1 LIKKKM
7 SLRTKIY
14 MFVLVAGIINILM
27 PCVVHADVFGVEIQ
41 DVYVDITDNVRETN
55 ELLEKAYTVSMIS
68 PYDIFTKLSSSS
80 SMASNIH
87 TASQT
92 VALVVATLLLMVD
105 FFRKSVTFEWSSRW
119 ENILLFLIKIIAVKQ
134 VVQNTDVIVSSV
146 YALFNYINNQAIGG
160 SAATVKFLPYGHVND
175 YEFYSVKEYLE
186 AAATPWWNF
195 LKNGTTETRA
205 GYHHYIISE
214 DAVKMFYPSAKFPDP
229 SLTSGGIRWGDL
241 KFENPTGKVVFGATI
256 EKIFMYPYFLFM
268 KIISYFIFVIV
279 IGRTFELCVY
289 TLLAPLPLATFA
301 SEVTHDT
308 AKNFLRN
315 YIAVILQMTTIAAMF
330 AVYVVMT
337 EYFVSSGGMLKGTKM
352 VELLILSSLALGV
365 QKSGEWSRR
374 LCGAA

>member
-1 LIKKKM
+1 MIKKKM

-68 PYDIFTKLSSSS
+68 PYDIFKKLSSSS

-146 YALFNYINNQAIGG
+146 YALFNYINDQAIGG
-160 SAATVKFLPYGHVND
+160 SADTVEFLPYGKTID
-175 YEFYSVKEYLE
+175 YEFYSIKEFLE
-186 AAATPWWNF
+186 SAATPWWNF
-195 LKNGTTETRA
+195 LKIGNTETIA
-205 GYHHYIISE
+205 GHHHYIIAE
-214 DAVKMFYPSAKFPDP
+214 DAVKMFYPDAVLPNAVSNEVKWGTINFP
-229 SLTSGGIRWGDL
+229 
-241 KFENPTGKVVFGATI
+241 NPTGKVVFGATI

-268 KIISYFIFVIV
+268 KIISYFIFVVV

-337 EYFVSSGGMLKGTKM
+337 EYFVTNAGGILKGTKM
-352 VELLILSSLALGV
+352 VELLILTSLALGV